1 MRKINGDG
9 TIDFQEFERL
19 TRYIEKEF
27 YKINRNILRN
37 IFEQYA
43 VADEESKDL
52 VLTPRRF
59 DELCTAKLI
68 FTKESYQ
75 RIFEKEM
82 KESRLCPSYEYLLQ
96 HWSTTIKK
104 KLKDVLYNIENQELL
119 ILLNRLSTF
128 ILTAT
133 EGQRKKIWLNYLIL
147 EKEANRLF
155 VDTFLELNFFPS
167 ELTVLDQCLN

>member
-1 MRKINGDG
+1 
-9 TIDFQEFERL
+9 
-19 TRYIEKEF
+19 
-27 YKINRNILRN
+27 
-37 IFEQYA
+37 
-43 VADEESKDL
+43 L

-82 KESRLCPSYEYLLQ
+82 KESKFCPSYEFLIQ
-96 HWSTTIKK
+96 HWSSSIKK

-147 EKEANRLF
+147 EKETNRLF
-155 VDTFLELNFFPS
+155 VEYPPA
-167 ELTVLDQCLN
+167 